1 MGRKKSQW
9 KQIVEKIKEESF
21 GKPYSL
27 RDVSIQLRNDLYSY
41 HELDKVQ
48 KEFNNILD
56 FLQGKVE
63 GKN

>member
-1 MGRKKSQW
+1 MANP
-9 KQIVEKIKEESF
+9 IV
-21 GKPYSL
+21 Y
-27 RDVSIQLRNDLYSY
+27 VSIQLQNGLYSY